1 MFRLHLLFYEQPV
14 YKKLAFGWQIAKQF
28 SGLNFFAKQQ

>member
-14 YKKLAFGWQIAKQF
+14 YKKLAFGWQIANQF
-28 SGLNFFAKQQ
+28 SGLNLFAKQQ